1 MFIDTIRISN
11 FENPMGMALEPL
23 TVSWKVREAVGK
35 RAENVTL
42 SVAMDPAMQNVILKK
57 SGAALYLAG
66 FLMFPIFGF
75 NMVTF
80 ILTQLVFR
88 KRRYNT
94 FEEEEAAEVAE
105 VTEAK

>member
-1 MFIDTIRISN
+1 
-11 FENPMGMALEPL
+11 
-23 TVSWKVREAVGK
+23 
-35 RAENVTL
+35 
-42 SVAMDPAMQNVILKK
+42 
-57 SGAALYLAG
+57 
-66 FLMFPIFGF
+66 MFPIFGF

>member
-23 TVSWKVREAVGK
+23 TVSWKDREAVGK

-57 SGAALYLAG
+57 AALPCTWPVSSCSRSSASTWSPSSSLSW
-66 FLMFPIFGF
+66 
-75 NMVTF
+75 
-80 ILTQLVFR
+80 
-88 KRRYNT
+88 
-94 FEEEEAAEVAE
+94 
-105 VTEAK
+105 

>member
-1 MFIDTIRISN
+1 MCTAFIY
-11 FENPMGMALEPL
+11 
-23 TVSWKVREAVGK
+23 K
-35 RAENVTL
+35 
-42 SVAMDPAMQNVILKK
+42 
-57 SGAALYLAG
+57 GADV
-66 FLMFPIFGF
+66 IFGF